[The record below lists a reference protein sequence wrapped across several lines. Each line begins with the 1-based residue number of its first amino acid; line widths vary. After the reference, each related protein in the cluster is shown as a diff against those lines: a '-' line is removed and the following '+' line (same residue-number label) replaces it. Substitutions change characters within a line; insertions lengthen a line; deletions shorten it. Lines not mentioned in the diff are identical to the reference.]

1 MIHKIANVIQEV
13 SETSVAHSLELAI
26 KILEALREPSPDM
39 IKRGEGCIR
48 CGFGAKYV
56 WADMIDVALGV
67 KRD

>member
-1 MIHKIANVIQEV
+1 MIYKIAATLID
-13 SETSVAHSLELAI
+13 TDLSVKQSLDLAI

-56 WADMIDVALGV
+56 WSDMIDVALGV
-67 KRD
+67 KKDV